1 MFGARTPSSHADA
14 PRHPASADA
23 VSDAGAL
30 PVVELL
36 DGPGDLDGILAVD
49 AESFL
54 RPWTR
59 EMYEAELDNPAV
71 TRIFV
76 IRTLDRPVA
85 GYCATWFLLPEV
97 HINNLAVRPELRRR
111 GLATHLLGR
120 VLQTA
125 LEAGGERATL
135 EVRRSNHAARRLY
148 EGLGFRVRGVRADY
162 YTDPVED
169 ALILW
174 REPLVGPIR
183 AMDPA

>member
-1 MFGARTPSSHADA
+1 M
-14 PRHPASADA
+14 
-23 VSDAGAL
+23 SDAAAL

-36 DGPGDLDGILAVD
+36 GGPGDLDGILAVD

-111 GLATHLLGR
+111 GLATYLLGR

-135 EVRRSNHAARRLY
+135 EVRRSNHSARRLY
-148 EGLGFRVRGVRADY
+148 EGLGFRVRGVRTDY

-174 REPLVGPIR
+174 REPLVGPVR
-183 AMDPA
+183 APDPS

>member
-1 MFGARTPSSHADA
+1 M
-14 PRHPASADA
+14 
-23 VSDAGAL
+23 SDAGHPL
-30 PVVELL
+30 LVELL
-36 DGPGDLDGILAVD
+36 RGPADLDGILAID
-49 AESFL
+49 AGSFL

-59 EMYEAELDNPAV
+59 EMYEAELENPAV

-76 IRTLDRPVA
+76 IRTAERPVA

-111 GLATHLLGR
+111 GLATYLLGR
-120 VLQTA
+120 VLQSA

-162 YTDPVED
+162 YTEPVED

-174 REPLVGPIR
+174 REPLAGSAVS
-183 AMDPA
+183 ANPA

>member
-1 MFGARTPSSHADA
+1 
-14 PRHPASADA
+14 
-23 VSDAGAL
+23 
-30 PVVELL
+30 
-36 DGPGDLDGILAVD
+36 VD
-49 AESFL
+49 TESFL

-76 IRTLDRPVA
+76 IRTLDRAVA

-111 GLATHLLGR
+111 GLAAHLLGR

-135 EVRRSNHAARRLY
+135 E
-148 EGLGFRVRGVRADY
+148 
-162 YTDPVED
+162 
-169 ALILW
+169 
-174 REPLVGPIR
+174 
-183 AMDPA
+183 

>member
-1 MFGARTPSSHADA
+1 VAATDTF
-14 PRHPASADA
+14 
-23 VSDAGAL
+23 

-36 DGPGDLDGILAVD
+36 RGSDDLDGILAID

-76 IRTLDRPVA
+76 IRTHDRPVA

-111 GLATHLLGR
+111 GLATCLLGR
-120 VLQTA
+120 VLQLA
-125 LEAGGERATL
+125 VEAGGERATL
-135 EVRRSNHAARRLY
+135 EVRRSNHAARTLY

-162 YTDPVED
+162 YTEPVED

-174 REPLVGPIR
+174 REPMAGAVRP
-183 AMDPA
+183 ADPA

>member
-1 MFGARTPSSHADA
+1 
-14 PRHPASADA
+14 
-23 VSDAGAL
+23 VSDAGTL
-30 PVVELL
+30 PLVELL
-36 DGPGDLDGILAVD
+36 HGPADLDGILAID

-76 IRTLDRPVA
+76 IRTPDRPVA

-111 GLATHLLGR
+111 GLATYLLGR
-120 VLQTA
+120 VLQRA

-162 YTDPVED
+162 YTEPVED

-174 REPLVGPIR
+174 RDPLVGPSSGS
-183 AMDPA
+183 DPA

>member
-1 MFGARTPSSHADA
+1 MP
-14 PRHPASADA
+14 
-23 VSDAGAL
+23 DAGTGL
-30 PVVELL
+30 LVELL
-36 DGPGDLDGILAVD
+36 RDPADLDGILAVD

-76 IRTLDRPVA
+76 IRTPERAVA

-120 VLQTA
+120 VLQSA
-125 LEAGGERATL
+125 LQAGGERATL

-162 YTDPVED
+162 YTEPVED

-174 REPLVGPIR
+174 REPLAGP
-183 AMDPA
+183 ASTADPA

>member
-1 MFGARTPSSHADA
+1 MAKADD
-14 PRHPASADA
+14 H
-23 VSDAGAL
+23 

-36 DGPGDLDGILAVD
+36 QAPDDLDGILAVD

-76 IRTLDRPVA
+76 VRTTDQPVA
-85 GYCATWFLLPEV
+85 GYCATWFLMPEV

-111 GLATHLLGR
+111 GLATYLLGR

-125 LEAGGERATL
+125 LEGGGERATL
-135 EVRRSNHAARRLY
+135 EVRRSNHAARKLY
-148 EGLGFRVRGVRADY
+148 EGLGFRVRGVRANY

-174 REPLVGPIR
+174 REPLASPIR
-183 AMDPA
+183 SADPA

>member
-1 MFGARTPSSHADA
+1 MPSSLVSDRR
-14 PRHPASADA
+14 RHASAEP
-23 VSDAGAL
+23 VSDAAPL

-36 DGPGDLDGILAVD
+36 RGAADLDGIIEID

-76 IRTLDRPVA
+76 IRTVAHAVA

-111 GLATHLLGR
+111 GLATYLLGR

-135 EVRRSNHAARRLY
+135 EVRRSNHAARKLY
-148 EGLGFRVRGVRADY
+148 EGLGFRVRGVRSNY

-174 REPLVGPIR
+174 REPLAGPVHPL
-183 AMDPA
+183 DPA

>member
-1 MFGARTPSSHADA
+1 MSGARTPSSHAGE
-14 PRHPASADA
+14 PRRLASADL

-36 DGPGDLDGILAVD
+36 RDPLDLDGILAVD

-148 EGLGFRVRGVRADY
+148 EGLGFRVRGVRTDY

-174 REPLVGPIR
+174 REPLVGPVR
-183 AMDPA
+183 APDPS

>member
-1 MFGARTPSSHADA
+1 M
-14 PRHPASADA
+14 
-23 VSDAGAL
+23 SDAGST

-36 DGPGDLDGILAVD
+36 RGPVDLDGILAVD
-49 AESFL
+49 AESFV

-76 IRTLDRPVA
+76 IRTPERPVA

-111 GLATHLLGR
+111 GLATYLLGR
-120 VLQTA
+120 VLQQA
-125 LEAGGERATL
+125 LDAGGERATL

-162 YTDPVED
+162 YTEPVED

-174 REPLVGPIR
+174 REPLTGPAR
-183 AMDPA
+183 PVDPA

>member
-1 MFGARTPSSHADA
+1 MQA
-14 PRHPASADA
+14 PEVLGGRY
-23 VSDAGAL
+23 
-30 PVVELL
+30 ELRGVL
-36 DGPGDLDGILAVD
+36 GRGGMAEVRDGWD
-49 AESFL
+49 
-54 RPWTR
+54 
-59 EMYEAELDNPAV
+59 
-71 TRIFV
+71 
-76 IRTLDRPVA
+76 IRLDRPVA

-111 GLATHLLGR
+111 GFATYLLGR

-174 REPLVGPIR
+174 REPLAGSAR
-183 AMDPA
+183 APDPA

>member
-1 MFGARTPSSHADA
+1 VSNSAGDPLIIEPLSGAA
-14 PRHPASADA
+14 
-23 VSDAGAL
+23 
-30 PVVELL
+30 
-36 DGPGDLDGILAVD
+36 DLDGILAID
-49 AESFL
+49 AASFV

-59 EMYEAELDNPAV
+59 EMYEAELENPAV

-76 IRTLDRPVA
+76 IRTPELPVA

-97 HINNLAVRPELRRR
+97 HINNLAIRPEQRRR
-111 GLATHLLGR
+111 GLATRLLGR

-148 EGLGFRVRGVRADY
+148 EGLGFRVRGVRVDY
-162 YTDPVED
+162 YTEPVED

-174 REPLVGPIR
+174 REPLTGPAR
-183 AMDPA
+183 PGDHA